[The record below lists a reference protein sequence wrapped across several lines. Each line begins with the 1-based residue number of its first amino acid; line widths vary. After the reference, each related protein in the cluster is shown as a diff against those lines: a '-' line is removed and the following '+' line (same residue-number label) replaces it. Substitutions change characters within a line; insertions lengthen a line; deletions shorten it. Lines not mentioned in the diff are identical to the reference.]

1 VIPILLIAE
10 GYSLQQTLSPHN
22 AGGGILDGIYN
33 SQEIFF
39 LFIFSIP
46 LQHLLNQLNFMEAH
60 ISCFPSSSGS
70 TNSSVL
76 KFSSDS
82 NIAKHFPR
90 QKACNFR

>member
-1 VIPILLIAE
+1 MLLIDE
-10 GYSLQQTLSPHN
+10 GNSLQQTLSPHN

-33 SQEIFF
+33 SQEVFF
-39 LFIFSIP
+39 LFIFSMP
-46 LQHLLNQLNFMEAH
+46 LQHLLHQIKFMEAH

-70 TNSSVL
+70 TNSSDL
-76 KFSSDS
+76 KFSSDP